1 MKVHRDNCFVHA
13 CKMVGKTY
21 KNYLLLSVTIF
32 MSFSIM
38 LIYLVFTDSNMH
50 NKYDELMGANPNVIL
65 STNAYDENI
74 VEINNLINELEKL
87 KDTSYYLVGNTG
99 GRTSY
104 GEYCSV
110 DIMPTYVWGIF
121 DYASLDGFT
130 GLKRIQMDGKW
141 EFSLENDEVIIPKS
155 MDDGS
160 HVFNLVLTT
169 ENGDK
174 ILKKYKVVG
183 SYDDNQLDMNE
194 IREVYISAA
203 SVIGENIDKDNCEI
217 VIHSK
222 YPEYVMELLN
232 HLDLACVNVVEDQVN
247 AVKEKNELI
256 KGKYI
261 IALVLFILLGINLY
275 SSFNNTLN
283 DRKFEIGV
291 KRAIGAGKRDIMIQ
305 FIVEGIVVMM
315 ANIVLSIILTMN
327 VAVVYKYIQM
337 RVYNVRF
344 TVIMSRESVI
354 LFFIFAFFLTLTFSL
369 LFAYKSTKVEIIKY
383 LKEE

>member
-1 MKVHRDNCFVHA
+1 MKARKDNCFVHA
-13 CKMVGKTY
+13 CKMVQKTY

-38 LIYLVFTDSNMH
+38 LIYLVFTDSNMY
-50 NKYDELMGANPNVIL
+50 NQYDELMGASPNVIL
-65 STNAYDENI
+65 STNSYDEN
-74 VEINNLINELEKL
+74 VDDINKLINELDKL
-87 KDTSYYLVGNTG
+87 KDTSYYVIGSAEG
-99 GRTSY
+99 FTSY
-104 GEYCSV
+104 GEYCAV
-110 DIMPTYVWGIF
+110 NIMPTYVWGVF

-130 GLKRIQMDGKW
+130 GIRRVQIDGKW
-141 EFSLENDEVIIPKS
+141 EFSLESDEVIIPKS
-155 MDDGS
+155 MDNGTNTLD
-160 HVFNLVLTT
+160 LVLTR
-169 ENGDK
+169 ENGERV
-174 ILKKYKVVG
+174 LKEYKVSG
-183 SYDDNQLDMNE
+183 SYDDNQLDLDKT
-194 IREVYISAA
+194 REVYISTA
-203 SVIGENIDKDNCEI
+203 SISGENIDKDSGSI
-217 VIHSK
+217 VIYTEH
-222 YPEYVMELLN
+222 PEYVTELLN

-291 KRAIGAGKRDIMIQ
+291 KRAIGAGKKDIMIQ
-305 FIVEGIVVMM
+305 FVIEGIVVML
-315 ANIVLSIILTMN
+315 ANIALSIILTMN

-337 RVYNVRF
+337 KMYDVRY
-344 TVIMSRESVI
+344 TVVMSRESVI
-354 LFFIFAFFLTLTFSL
+354 LFSIFTFFLTLTFSL